1 MGFKTYTCPIAK
13 SCGGCE
19 WLAVPY
25 PIQLRRKRDAVLQLF
40 ADVLPSGTTAQ
51 QREELVPIYG
61 MDTDGM
67 EPTGY
72 RHKAATPFAPG
83 KRGSIRSGF
92 YARGTHR
99 IVPCAGCVVEAP
111 HAREALLA
119 VARAAEELRIPAYD
133 EDHGRGLL
141 RHAIVRM
148 GYSTDEA
155 LLTVVTNGGQIARER
170 QFVERIR
177 ARAPFVTAIAQ
188 NVNQRRTNAIL
199 GHETRALYGGG
210 RMVDGLLDCEFEIGP
225 TSFYQT
231 NPAQTEVLYS
241 LAIEGARLERG
252 MRVLDA
258 YCGIGTIGMCAA
270 KQVDGLAVVGVEQV
284 EGAVACARRNAR
296 INRLDERCRFVCADA
311 TAWMRD
317 ARDRFDVIVMDPP
330 RAGSTPRFI
339 AGAAGMGAERI
350 VYISCNPTTQR
361 RDTEELA
368 ACGYRME
375 SLAMVDMFPHTSH
388 AETVAVFSR
397 S

>member
-1 MGFKTYTCPIAK
+1 MGYKTYTCPIAK
-13 SCGGCE
+13 ACGGCE

-25 PIQLRRKRDAVLQLF
+25 PIQLERKQRAVAELF
-40 ADVLPSGTTAQ
+40 ADVLERDGA
-51 QREELVPIYG
+51 ELLDPVG
-61 MDTDGM
+61 MPD
-67 EPTGY
+67 PVRY

-83 KRGSIRSGF
+83 GKGTLRSGF

-99 IVPCAGCVVEAP
+99 IVPCNKCLVEAP
-111 HAREALLA
+111 GARKALLA
-119 VARAAEELRIPAYD
+119 VADAARTLRIPAYD
-133 EDHGRGLL
+133 EDRGRGLL
-141 RHAIVRM
+141 RHAVVRM
-148 GYSTDEA
+148 GWQTDEA
-155 LLTVVTNGGQIARER
+155 LLTVVTNGQRIARADA
-170 QFVERIR
+170 FVREIR
-177 ARAPFVTAIAQ
+177 KRAPQVTAIAQ

-199 GHETRALYGGG
+199 GHETHALAG
-210 RMVDGLLDCEFEIGP
+210 RGVMRDRLLGCTFEIGP

-231 NPAQTEVLYS
+231 NPRQTERLYS
-241 LAIEGARLERG
+241 LAIEGAALEPG

-270 KQVDGLAVVGVEQV
+270 RQVEGLEVVGVEQV

-368 ACGYRME
+368 SCGYRME
-375 SLAMVDMFPHTSH
+375 SLAMVDMFPHTEH
-388 AETVAVFSR
+388 LECVTLLQKQ
-397 S
+397 